1 MSEFFLTCDHE
12 PAECQRL
19 GPILT
24 RARRRVL
31 LSSCVAML
39 AVGTNSTAIMAAL
52 PTMRTELS
60 LGPAGLQ
67 WTINAYLVVSGACI
81 VMGGA
86 AADRFGA
93 RKTAMVGLALFAIA
107 SSFIATAGSEH
118 TLLAARALQGIAAA
132 FAVPS
137 TLADI
142 RNSAPSERQGTAIGA
157 WTGFLMLGFSVGP
170 LIGGALT
177 HFASWRVIFWLN
189 AVLMLAAIAGL
200 GLGGPAARR
209 TDATP
214 GRPADWLGFVL
225 LAVFMVSLVF
235 ALQELPHAARGS
247 LEVAGPLA
255 LALTAFVCLLR
266 VELRAETPL
275 FDVRFFGNRAFAM
288 GALISSLSIMS
299 VMSLLL
305 YYNLYSQSQ
314 EGLGLTPLEAG
325 ASLLPL
331 CVALLTLAI
340 SASSTAARVGLRAT
354 LMVGMALVVIGSATL
369 GIATVM
375 GGFFVLAIGFFV
387 LGAGLA
393 LPSAIAPQLALSALS
408 RTQTGQGSGMVNA
421 CTFLGGSIG
430 VAVGAIAFAWG
441 GFAAVLAMLAFV
453 GMLGVTLSRWI
464 P

>member
-1 MSEFFLTCDHE
+1 MKPTSRTDQN
-12 PAECQRL
+12 ASA
-19 GPILT
+19 T
-24 RARRRVL
+24 AVL

-39 AVGTNSTAIMAAL
+39 AVGTNGTAIMAAL
-52 PTMRTELS
+52 PTMRSELS
-60 LGPAGLQ
+60 LGSVGVQ

-86 AADRFGA
+86 AADGFGA
-93 RKTAMVGLALFAIA
+93 RRTAIVGLALFAFA
-107 SSFIATAGSEH
+107 SSFIATAGKEH

-137 TLADI
+137 TLADV
-142 RNSAPSERQGTAIGA
+142 RNSSPSKGQGTAIGA

-177 HFASWRVIFWLN
+177 HFAGWRVIFWLN
-189 AVLMLAAIAGL
+189 VVLMLAAIVGL
-200 GLGGPAARR
+200 GLGGPATRR
-209 TDATP
+209 TDAKP
-214 GRPADWLGFVL
+214 GRPTDWLGFVL

-247 LEVAGPLA
+247 VEVVGPLA
-255 LALTAFVCLLR
+255 LAVAAFVCLLR

-288 GALISSLSIMS
+288 GAVIASLSMMS
-299 VMSLLL
+299 IMSLLL
-305 YYNLYSQSQ
+305 YYNLYAQSQ

-331 CVALLTLAI
+331 CVALLALAI
-340 SASSTAARVGLRAT
+340 FASSTAARVGLRAT
-354 LMVGMALVVIGSATL
+354 IVIGMVLVVIGSATL
-369 GIATVM
+369 GAATVM
-375 GGFFVLAIGFFV
+375 GGFVVLAIGFFV

-393 LPSAIAPQLALSALS
+393 LPYATAPQLALSALS
-408 RTQTGQGSGMVNA
+408 REQAGQGSGMVNA

-430 VAVGAIAFAWG
+430 VAGGAIAFAWG
-441 GFAAVLAMLAFV
+441 GFVAVLAMLALV
-453 GMLGVTLSRWI
+453 AMLGITLSRWI
-464 P
+464 PHAA